1 MSSRNSQAN
10 KQAARERLRAEREKH
25 AKKAK
30 LKRQLLVGG
39 AVIAAIAIAGGVAV
53 AVNEMNKPGE
63 WAAAAK
69 KTLVKPANTSGTDG
83 TTVVIGDPASKY
95 NLDAYEDMRCPVCAS
110 FEQESGAAVLKG
122 ATDKKYKITYTMGT
136 FLDGNGGTG
145 SKNALSALGAALNVS
160 TDAFTQYHTLL
171 YSKDVHP
178 DETKDEFGSDD
189 KLIELAQK
197 VPALKGN
204 KAFETAVKNGTYDKW
219 ALTMSD
225 KFNQAKDV
233 TGTPTVKLNGK
244 AIEVIGQPSATVMAA
259 IEKAIS
265 GK

>member
-25 AKKAK
+25 AKKAR
-30 LKRQLLVGG
+30 LKRQFLVGG
-39 AVIAAIAIAGGVAV
+39 AVIAAIAIAGGAAV
-53 AVNEMNKPGE
+53 AVNQMNKPGE
-63 WAAAAK
+63 WEAAAK
-69 KTLVKPANTSGTDG
+69 KALVKPANTAGTDG
-83 TTVVIGDPASKY
+83 TVVVIGDPKNKH

-122 ATDKKYKITYTMGT
+122 ATDGKYKISYTMGT

-160 TDAFTQYHTLL
+160 TDAFIQYHTLL

-178 DETKDEFGSDD
+178 AETKDDFGSDD

-197 VPALKGN
+197 VTALKGN
-204 KAFETAVKNGTYDKW
+204 KTFEDAVKNGTYDKW
-219 ALTMSD
+219 ALTMSS
-225 KFNQAKDV
+225 KFNAAKDV
-233 TGTPTVKLNGK
+233 TGTPTVKLDGK
-244 AIEVIGQPSATVMAA
+244 AIEVINKPSATVVAA
-259 IEKAIS
+259 IDKAIS